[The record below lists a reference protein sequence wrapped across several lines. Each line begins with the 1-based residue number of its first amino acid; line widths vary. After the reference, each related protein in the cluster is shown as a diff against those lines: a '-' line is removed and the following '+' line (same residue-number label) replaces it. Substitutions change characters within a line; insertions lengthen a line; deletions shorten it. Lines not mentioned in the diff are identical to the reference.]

1 VEKFYAP
8 VTLSAPSS
16 AEKELKVQT
25 AETANGIAIGSGLGV
40 GCWPPAG
47 PEPITK
53 LIIPNS
59 ANTKPT
65 AQRTAT
71 ARAT

>member
-1 VEKFYAP
+1 
-8 VTLSAPSS
+8 
-16 AEKELKVQT
+16 VQT